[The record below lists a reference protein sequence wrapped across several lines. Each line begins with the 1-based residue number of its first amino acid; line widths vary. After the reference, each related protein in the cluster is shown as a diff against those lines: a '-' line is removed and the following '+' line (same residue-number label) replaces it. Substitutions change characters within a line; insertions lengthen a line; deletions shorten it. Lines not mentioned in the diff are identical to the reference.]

1 MGSLL
6 KRRLFHWWRM
16 NVTKAGIPIPSP
28 RALTALSSGEQK
40 RPDEVFD
47 ALRALGGDDLE
58 PIVQVNHPRSPILG
72 YFTQYNVDPDN
83 LLVKGETGL
92 MAPNSEDRPQYAA
105 ANFSWNF
112 DAIEVLNAKDY
123 AFLSSYS

>member
-16 NVTKAGIPIPSP
+16 NVTKAGLANTIATRTYGSFEWG
-28 RALTALSSGEQK
+28 TK
-40 RPDEVFD
+40 TPDEVFD

-58 PIVQVNHPRSPILG
+58 PIVQVNHLTLPILG

-92 MAPNSEDRPQYAA
+92 MAPIPKT
-105 ANFSWNF
+105 
-112 DAIEVLNAKDY
+112 VLNMRPRTSLGTSTPLKY
-123 AFLSSYS
+123 